1 MNLDADEPV
10 DAPPAPQ
17 PPSSASKPH
26 PWASLLRGETDWTTT
41 AAVEEPSA
49 PPVTVSPAAAPKPRG
64 IRVAKASRG
73 QALTG
78 LADYMSSGD
87 DDEGEDADG
96 DDADGMDVDGEPIAA
111 DDEPDR
117 SDEVDEPD
125 ITMLSSRAGTVDTHP
140 EPEID
145 EGDALEQ
152 PDRSDDRTPIIELDD
167 DAEEVRLV
175 RSLAMTSTA

>member
-1 MNLDADEPV
+1 M
-10 DAPPAPQ
+10 
-17 PPSSASKPH
+17 
-26 PWASLLRGETDWTTT
+26 
-41 AAVEEPSA
+41 
-49 PPVTVSPAAAPKPRG
+49 TVSPAAAPKPRG
-64 IRVAKASRG
+64 LRVAKASRG

-87 DDEGEDADG
+87 DDDEDADG
-96 DDADGMDVDGEPIAA
+96 DDADEMDVDGEPIAA
-111 DDEPDR
+111 DDDRDR
-117 SDEVDEPD
+117 SDEDDEPD